1 MTNFARNSAPV
12 LAKILAKIQKNSKNS
27 KTFKKL
33 FTGRYSEISQLKRNH
48 EFSLASEISL
58 VSENFSL
65 GPHFLTSNFVSLITF
80 SSELRFRRSWYR
92 WKA

>member
-12 LAKILAKIQKNSKNS
+12 LAKILAKIQKNQNIQK
-27 KTFKKL
+27 KFKKV
-33 FTGRYSEISQLKRNH
+33 FTIRH
-48 EFSLASEISL
+48 SEISL
-58 VSENFSL
+58 VSEIFSL
-65 GPHFLTSNFVSLITF
+65 GPHFLTSNFVSLITL

>member
-12 LAKILAKIQKNSKNS
+12 LAKIQKNSTNS
-27 KTFKKL
+27 KTLKKL
-33 FTGRYSEISQLKRNH
+33 FTGRHSEISQLKRNH
-48 EFSLASEISL
+48 KISLASEISL

-65 GPHFLTSNFVSLITF
+65 GPHILTSNFVLLITF

>member
-27 KTFKKL
+27 KNFKKL
-33 FTGRYSEISQLKRNH
+33 FTGRHSEISQLKRNH
-48 EFSLASEISL
+48 EFSLA
-58 VSENFSL
+58 SENFSL